1 MFPFLIKQHCDTDNN
16 AQSRKRKNSIPRR
29 GMEFYCEWRRQKNPW
44 GVVTRKLAFELMGQ
58 LSEHGFCFHH
68 RHWFSR
74 RLSSTLFSFFKTNLS
89 EKEGGA
95 LVGQDKIYKTG
106 LCLPA
111 WVEMCLTPSSFQEVP
126 TVSPSHHH
134 QPPPHLTP
142 VETWQLL
149 CLCSRPRPSRQQH
162 IQDPGGHRPG
172 RVCVCVCERW
182 PGTARFS
189 TFQQRG
195 WSGASW
201 HESRHSLEIAP
212 HWDLLYI

>member
-1 MFPFLIKQHCDTDNN
+1 
-16 AQSRKRKNSIPRR
+16 
-29 GMEFYCEWRRQKNPW
+29 
-44 GVVTRKLAFELMGQ
+44 MGQ
-58 LSEHGFCFHH
+58 VSEHGFCFHH
-68 RHWFSR
+68 RHWFSP
-74 RLSSTLFSFFKTNLS
+74 RLSSTLYSFFKTNLS

-126 TVSPSHHH
+126 TVSPNHHH

-162 IQDPGGHRPG
+162 IQDPQRGHRPC
-172 RVCVCVCERW
+172 RVCVCVCGRW
-182 PGTARFS
+182 PGTDVQHISATRVIRCILTWIQTLSRNCS
-189 TFQQRG
+189 TLGFIVHLT
-195 WSGASW
+195 ANYYY
-201 HESRHSLEIAP
+201 
-212 HWDLLYI
+212 DLHFK